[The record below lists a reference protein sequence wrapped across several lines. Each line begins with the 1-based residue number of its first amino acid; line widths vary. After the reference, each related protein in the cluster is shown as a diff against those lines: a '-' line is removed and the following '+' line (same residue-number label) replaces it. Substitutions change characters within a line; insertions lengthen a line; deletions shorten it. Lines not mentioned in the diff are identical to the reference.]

1 MKKKVIV
8 LFIIMFCIS
17 CKTDKKQNVDNQN
30 MSQGSEMAFD
40 KGKWETKDGKD
51 YPFRDSMINDIV
63 YNDTIRN
70 LNKDQVLD
78 LLGEPDYIRE
88 DHLYYR
94 ITETRLGNWPLKTKT
109 MVIKLEG
116 GKAIEWIKIHE

>member
-51 YPFRDSMINDIV
+51 YPFRDGMINDIV